1 MNTIETQNLQQQQ
14 NAQEVL
20 KMQMMEKI
28 LKQSF
33 GDGMEFEIVY
43 QAMIDSM
50 TKASSQSELGGLLT
64 GTNSNGQNLEDL
76 ASMLSNGLTYKS
88 ITSTNGSST
97 STYTGS
103 DANMSE
109 IYDAVNKYS
118 KEYGVDSKL
127 VLSIIKTESNFDSTA
142 VSSAGAQGLM
152 QLMPEN
158 SKAKGVSNPFNIEQN
173 IKGGIQ
179 LLKGYLDSYGGD
191 VQMALMAYNG
201 GPGTMQRRGVTSDSD
216 LYKMPEETQNYIPKV
231 LNYYKNGM

>member
-1 MNTIETQNLQQQQ
+1 MNTIETQNLEQQQK
-14 NAQEVL
+14 AQELL
-20 KMQMMEKI
+20 KMQMMQKI

-50 TKASSQSELGGLLT
+50 TKSSSQSEVAGLLT
-64 GTNSNGQNLEDL
+64 GTNNSNGQNLEDL
-76 ASMLSNGLTYKS
+76 ASMLSNGLTYKN
-88 ITSTNGSST
+88 ITGAST

-103 DANMSE
+103 DANMSK

-127 VLSIIKTESNFDSTA
+127 VLSIIKTESNFDSNS

-158 SKAKGVSNPFNIEQN
+158 CKKNGVSDPFDVEQN
-173 IKGGIQ
+173 IKGGIEQ
-179 LLKGYLDSYGGD
+179 LKGYLDSYGGD

-231 LNYYKNGM
+231 LNYYKNEI

>member
-1 MNTIETQNLQQQQ
+1 MNTIETQNLEQQQK
-14 NAQEVL
+14 AQELL
-20 KMQMMEKI
+20 KMQMMQKV

-64 GTNSNGQNLEDL
+64 GTNSSNGQNLEEL
-76 ASMLSNGLTYKS
+76 ASMFSNGLTYKS
-88 ITSTNGSST
+88 VTGAST
-97 STYTGS
+97 STYTGT

-127 VLSIIKTESNFDSTA
+127 VLAIIKTESNFDSNA

-158 SKAKGVSNPFNIEQN
+158 CVENGVSNPFDIEQN
-173 IKGGIQ
+173 IKGGIEQ
-179 LLKGYLDSYGGD
+179 LKGYLDNYGGD
-191 VQMALMAYNG
+191 VKMALMAYNG

-231 LNYYKNGM
+231 LNYYENGI

>member
-1 MNTIETQNLQQQQ
+1 MNTIETQNLEQQQK
-14 NAQEVL
+14 AQELL
-20 KMQMMEKI
+20 KMQMMQKV

-64 GTNSNGQNLEDL
+64 GTNSSNGQNLEEL

-88 ITSTNGSST
+88 VTGAST
-97 STYTGS
+97 STYTGT

-127 VLSIIKTESNFDSTA
+127 VLAIIKTESNFDSNA

-158 SKAKGVSNPFNIEQN
+158 CVENGVSNPFDIEQN
-173 IKGGIQ
+173 IKGGIEQ
-179 LLKGYLDSYGGD
+179 LKGYLDNYGGD
-191 VQMALMAYNG
+191 VKMALMAYNG

-231 LNYYKNGM
+231 LNYYENGI

>member
-14 NAQEVL
+14 NAQNVL

-28 LKQSF
+28 LKKSF

-50 TKASSQSELGGLLT
+50 TKASSQSEVAGLLS
-64 GTNSNGQNLEDL
+64 GSNSSGQNLEDMSSL
-76 ASMLSNGLTYKS
+76 LSNGLTYKS
-88 ITSTNGSST
+88 NISSST
-97 STYTGS
+97 VSSSTYTGS
-103 DANMSE
+103 NANMSE
-109 IYDAVNKYS
+109 IYDVVNKYS

-127 VLSIIKTESNFDSTA
+127 VLAVIKAESNFDSTA

-158 SKAKGVSNPFNIEQN
+158 CKENGVSNPFNINQN
-173 IKGGIQ
+173 IKGGVEQ
-179 LLKGYLDSYGGD
+179 LKGYLDSYGGD

-201 GPGTMQRRGVTSDSD
+201 GPGTMEKRGVTSSSD
-216 LYKMPEETQNYIPKV
+216 LYKMYEETQNYVPKV
-231 LNYYKNGM
+231 MNYYKNGI